1 VWHARVKQRLTQSVK
16 SITRKKKKKN
26 RSFGFKGVVN
36 SDMSAPKK
44 PKDRSPDQT
53 LLGVSLP
60 KALKE
65 RIRKAAAR
73 ENRTMANWS
82 AHHLGL
88 VIEQIEAEMKSK
100 K

>member
-1 VWHARVKQRLTQSVK
+1 MWHARVKRRLTQSVK
-16 SITRKKKKKN
+16 SITRKKIKKIII
-26 RSFGFKGVVN
+26 GVKRRAV
-36 SDMSAPKK
+36 SWGMSAPKK

-60 KALKE
+60 KDLKE

-82 AHHLGL
+82 AYHLKL
-88 VIEQIEAEMKSK
+88 VIEQIEAEMKQK

>member
-1 VWHARVKQRLTQSVK
+1 
-16 SITRKKKKKN
+16 
-26 RSFGFKGVVN
+26 
-36 SDMSAPKK
+36 MSAPKK

-53 LLGVSLP
+53 VLGVSLP
-60 KALKE
+60 KDLKE
-65 RIRKAAAR
+65 RIRKAADR

-82 AHHLGL
+82 AFHLKL